1 MRSLLIIFTISFC
14 LSPFTGKAQTAKYL
28 IEVAGL
34 DIGTQ
39 TVKESRK
46 GDTVKVEVNSK
57 VKISMIFTYRV
68 TYTQYSI
75 YIGGKLH
82 AAEVVIIK
90 NGEVEKTT
98 KTQWKNGHY
107 EITTNGKRKKIA
119 GAITYSGS
127 NFYFHEPAGISQ
139 SYNEADGV
147 MLNIK
152 KIGAGLYETTNP
164 EDGRTNE
171 FVYKNGVL
179 QKSEI
184 DNPLLNFTSTLIE

>member
-1 MRSLLIIFTISFC
+1 MRYLLFFILIIG
-14 LSPFTGKAQTAKYL
+14 LKPFTGSAQTAKYL
-28 IEVAGL
+28 IEIAGL

-46 GDTVKVEVNSK
+46 GDTVKVEIYSK

-75 YIGGKLH
+75 YVAGKLYD
-82 AAEVVIIK
+82 AEVRIIK
-90 NGEVEKTT
+90 NGELEKST
-98 KTQWKNGHY
+98 KTQWKNGQY
-107 EITTNGKRKKIA
+107 EITTNGKKKKYSS
-119 GAITYSGS
+119 AITYSGS
-127 NFYFHEPAGISQ
+127 CLYFHEPIGISK

-147 MLNIK
+147 VLNLK
-152 KIGAGLYETTNP
+152 KTGTGLYETTNP

-171 FVYKNGVL
+171 FVYKNGIL